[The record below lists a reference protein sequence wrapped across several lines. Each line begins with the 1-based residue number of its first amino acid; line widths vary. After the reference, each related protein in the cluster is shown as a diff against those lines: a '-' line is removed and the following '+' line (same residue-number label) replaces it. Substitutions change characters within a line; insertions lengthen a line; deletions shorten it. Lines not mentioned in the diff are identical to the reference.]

1 MAKRIS
7 RRHALSAARVM
18 LSVLCAVTL
27 AGAAWAQSEHHHG
40 QQAQQHPSAGD
51 ATPRDADP
59 PEASHEHAH
68 EPETTHHPAHNPETA
83 AGSEGHHGAEHDD
96 HGGHGMIAEESKHF
110 ATIGYDD
117 TRGPRPVQTERGPA
131 SSGNPAVGKRLA
143 QSEDKGRCL
152 NCHVLDKDG
161 VLAGDVGPN
170 LSTYGTWGRDA
181 AYTFQQVWDAR
192 AHNPRTIMPP
202 FGTNELLSND
212 EVAHIV
218 AYLLTL
224 KQAVAE
230 PQRPSARRPRERVH
244 VAGVDFSGADE
255 YIEAGSAAFGEA
267 GRNGRSCASCHSP
280 QAKDSVDLARA
291 ASRYPRFDEKLGR
304 VVGLEE
310 QVNSCRERRMASE
323 ALPLGSRTM
332 NLLAGYV
339 KYIGRGNSIKIDTG
353 ATGTEA
359 FERGRASFQRKAGQL
374 NFSCADCHEVSSGE
388 WARGQRLQ
396 KLDQTAGEWPK
407 HYIALHD
414 LGLINLR
421 QRILHC
427 QIVNRTYP
435 LPLHSQEY
443 LDLEYYLTRLAN
455 GSPVLAPTM
464 TRLRGE

>member
-1 MAKRIS
+1 MDLDAWRDT
-7 RRHALSAARVM
+7 LPAARAM
-18 LSVLCAVTL
+18 LGVLCAAML
-27 AGAAWAQSEHHHG
+27 AGAAWAQSEHRHG
-40 QQAQQHPSAGD
+40 QQPQQHPSAGD
-51 ATPRDADP
+51 AMPQGADR
-59 PEASHEHAH
+59 PEATHA
-68 EPETTHHPAHNPETA
+68 PAHRPQTG
-83 AGSEGHHGAEHDD
+83 AGNEGRDDSEHDD
-96 HGGHGMIAEESKHF
+96 HGGHGMIVEESKHF

-117 TRGPRPVQTERGPA
+117 TRGPRPVQTKRGSA
-131 SSGNPAVGKRLA
+131 TSGNPAIGKRLA
-143 QSEDKGRCL
+143 QSDDKGRCL

-202 FGTNELLSND
+202 FGTNELLSEA

-218 AYLLTL
+218 AYLHTL
-224 KQAVAE
+224 KQAITE

-244 VAGVDFSGADE
+244 VAGVDFSAADE
-255 YIEAGSAAFGEA
+255 YIDAGRAAFDQA
-267 GRNGRSCASCHSP
+267 GKNGRSCASCHSP
-280 QAKDSVDLARA
+280 LAKESVGLGGA

-304 VVGLEE
+304 VMGIEE
-310 QVNSCRERRMASE
+310 QVNNCRERRMASDP
-323 ALPLGSRTM
+323 LPLGSRAM

-339 KYIGRGNSIKIDTG
+339 KYLGRGNAIKIDTG
-353 ATGTEA
+353 AAGDEA
-359 FERGRASFQRKAGQL
+359 FERGRALFQRKAGQL
-374 NFSCADCHEVSSGE
+374 NFSCADCHDAAAGK

-421 QRILHC
+421 QRIQHC

-435 LPLHSQEY
+435 LPLHSKEY
-443 LDLEYYLTRLAN
+443 LDLEYYLTRLAS
-455 GSPVLAPTM
+455 GSSVLAPTM